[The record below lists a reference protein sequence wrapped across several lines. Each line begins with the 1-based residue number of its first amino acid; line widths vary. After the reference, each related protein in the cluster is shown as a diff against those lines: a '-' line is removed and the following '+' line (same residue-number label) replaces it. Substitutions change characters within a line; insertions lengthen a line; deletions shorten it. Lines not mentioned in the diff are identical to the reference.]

1 MKKIKHIWKRIQEGR
16 LKELLDQLAWMGIY
30 VRKYWILIGIYTFLM
45 TSGSLLSLGS
55 TVVSRDL
62 VDAVTGQNALNI
74 AYVLA
79 LYIGTGVGQIFI
91 NVIRSRISLKISL
104 KIQTEI
110 REDVFKQ
117 IMETDWESLSD
128 YRTGDLLYRINGD
141 AGMVANSI
149 LTFIPTV
156 ISVFISFG
164 SAFWIMV
171 QNDPIM
177 AVIALMGA
185 PITLITS
192 RYSMRKTREYMRKN
206 QDFSSNKMS
215 FDQETFNNLQ
225 MIKAFGLVPHFI
237 ESFHDVQQES
247 MRISLNQNKFQSMST
262 IITSLVGQVVGYA
275 CYGYALFRLWTGH
288 ISYGTMTMF
297 VGMAGSLRGSFSSIV
312 NLAPTL
318 VRSCINAGRIIEVI
332 TLPREKVEDD
342 PKAKEILDASKT
354 KGVYIEMNDVSFWYK
369 EGKPVYEHASFYAK
383 PGEIIGLLGPSGQG
397 KTTTLN
403 LFLGLFHIRS
413 GSLEV
418 GNPAGEKMDVSSATR
433 CLFSYIP
440 QGNTLFSG
448 SIADNVGMVKPGA
461 SEEEIIE
468 ALKAACAWEFVED
481 LEEGIHTHVR
491 ELGRRFSEGQKQ
503 RLSIARALLAKRPI
517 MLLDEATSALDMA
530 TERKVLGSILQYDP
544 LRTLIVAAHRPSV
557 FSMCDRVY
565 RIEQGTIREVDREE
579 VNLFLEGK
587 A

>member
-185 PITLITS
+185 PITLVTS

-288 ISYGTMTMF
+288 ISYG
-297 VGMAGSLRGSFSSIV
+297 R
-312 NLAPTL
+312 
-318 VRSCINAGRIIEVI
+318 
-332 TLPREKVEDD
+332 
-342 PKAKEILDASKT
+342 
-354 KGVYIEMNDVSFWYK
+354 
-369 EGKPVYEHASFYAK
+369 
-383 PGEIIGLLGPSGQG
+383 
-397 KTTTLN
+397 
-403 LFLGLFHIRS
+403 
-413 GSLEV
+413 
-418 GNPAGEKMDVSSATR
+418 
-433 CLFSYIP
+433 
-440 QGNTLFSG
+440 
-448 SIADNVGMVKPGA
+448 
-461 SEEEIIE
+461 
-468 ALKAACAWEFVED
+468 
-481 LEEGIHTHVR
+481 
-491 ELGRRFSEGQKQ
+491 
-503 RLSIARALLAKRPI
+503 
-517 MLLDEATSALDMA
+517 
-530 TERKVLGSILQYDP
+530 
-544 LRTLIVAAHRPSV
+544 
-557 FSMCDRVY
+557 
-565 RIEQGTIREVDREE
+565 
-579 VNLFLEGK
+579 
-587 A
+587 